1 MRFQNKQ
8 LIAAVSALAL
18 IAATPGTAAIS
29 DWGNVTA
36 GQESKGWPNDGYGAD
51 NGAGASDAVGTGI
64 GSGTTAV
71 GKYQILIENWQNLG
85 YIEPGASDW
94 DQAVFTDKA
103 KNMGVNSYND
113 LLMTSAGK
121 VVQDSMASELA
132 SNMWGSLNSNAT
144 GGIGQTINGVQ
155 INEAGLL
162 GGAWFLGPNAMNE
175 WADSGFSEAGLANLD
190 NIGEILSANGFTSTD
205 QLQNYLMG
213 RMEDFEG
220 VDITEITDGTYVP
233 GDGTATAF
241 LVECDPELAA
251 ALQKQSQAYV
261 EGIVAAAQDDTMG
274 FSQMQET
281 FGKMS
286 CIDFAFTGG
295 LDVLFSVPSLS
306 DLAEKAMEMACGKVN
321 GMVAQQTGKL
331 TNAMQQVASEVDAVG
346 PSMGPL
352 GNFGSLNT
360 SMNNQGSFNIGVND
374 ANTGS
379 YGGGTSYGGLDTGG
393 SSVNDVA
400 DGGLGGLFAKK

>member
-8 LIAAVSALAL
+8 LIAAASALAL
-18 IAATPGTAAIS
+18 MAATPGTAAIS
-29 DWGNVTA
+29 DWGDVTA

-71 GKYQILIENWQNLG
+71 GKYQILIQNWQNLG
-85 YIEPGASDW
+85 YIEAGAKDW

-103 KNMGVNSYND
+103 KNMGVSSYND
-113 LLMTSAGK
+113 LLMTDAGK

-132 SNMWGSLNSNAT
+132 SDMWGSLNSNAT

-162 GGAWFLGPNAMNE
+162 GGAWFLGSSAMNE

-190 NIGEILSANGFTSTD
+190 NIGSILSDNGFTSTA

-220 VDITEITDGTYVP
+220 VDISEITDGTYIP
-233 GDGTATAF
+233 GQGTATAF

-306 DLAEKAMEMACGKVN
+306 DLADKAMEMACGKVN
-321 GMVAQQTGKL
+321 GMVAEQTGKL
-331 TNAMQQVASEVDAVG
+331 TNAMQTVASQADAIG

-352 GNFGSLNT
+352 GNFGSINT
-360 SMNNQGSFNIGVND
+360 SMNNSADFNIGLND
-374 ANTGS
+374 GNTGNYGTGQG
-379 YGGGTSYGGLDTGG
+379 YGGIDSGGG
-393 SSVNDVA
+393 SINDVA
-400 DGGLGGLFAKK
+400 DGGLGGLFASQ